1 MYMVHILLCGVEA
14 GAACLTCCC
23 VVRSICWGENNCKAS
38 SLMAKEDQAQGQES
52 SQPGALFFVIFV
64 RDAHAHLTVSTE
76 SIQCT
81 SARGFG
87 PLGGWGGVL
96 QGPLWCTC
104 CLREA

>member
-1 MYMVHILLCGVEA
+1 
-14 GAACLTCCC
+14 
-23 VVRSICWGENNCKAS
+23 
-38 SLMAKEDQAQGQES
+38 MAKEDQAQGQES

-87 PLGGWGGVL
+87 PLGGWGGGCCR
-96 QGPLWCTC
+96 GPCGAHVASERHSC
-104 CLREA
+104 GIRMYQAI